1 MEGTRHPSHVED
13 ADMKDKHGFGK
24 PVSEC
29 TIDQLEHQITYH
41 DTQVLHGRV
50 GTPNVHVR
58 LAELKREFA
67 RRVG

>member
-1 MEGTRHPSHVED
+1 
-13 ADMKDKHGFGK
+13 MKDKHGFGK

-29 TIDQLEHQITYH
+29 TVEQLEHQITYH
-41 DTQVLHGRV
+41 DTQVLHGKV

-67 RRVG
+67 RRMGREFY